1 MKYLLATTNKAKI
14 RYYGTK
20 LRERGI
26 ETVTPEDLNIACD
39 VDETG
44 KDPIENAIIKSSA
57 YYKLSGMTTIAL
69 DEGLF
74 LEGVPD
80 NIQPGTHV
88 RRVNGKRLND
98 MEMIQYY
105 IDLVNKY
112 GENGT
117 LKGYFLKGVAIVD
130 QNNTYTFEH
139 KADRCFTNR
148 QSKMIDEGYPLA
160 SIQIISS
167 LNKFKSELTEEEE
180 KSTMDVEQ
188 KDIFEFIINTVSTI
202 EQDQIGKSVKQGGV
216 NDFKRS
222 DRGI

>member
-26 ETVTPEDLNIACD
+26 EIVTLEDLNIECD

-44 KDPIENAIIKSSA
+44 KNPIENAIIKASA
-57 YYKLSGMTTIAL
+57 YHKLSGMPTIAL

-80 NIQPGTHV
+80 GIQPGTHV
-88 RRVNGKRLND
+88 RRVNGRRLTD
-98 MEMIQYY
+98 IEMIEYY
-105 IDLVNKY
+105 VDLVNKY

-117 LKGYFLKGVAIVD
+117 LKGYFLKGVAIVN
-130 QNNTYTFEH
+130 QNSAYTFDY
-139 KADRCFTNR
+139 KANRLFTNK
-148 QSKMIDEGYPLA
+148 QSKIIDERYPLA
-160 SIQIISS
+160 SIQIISP

-180 KSTMDVEQ
+180 KSTMDVDQ
-188 KDIFEFIINTVSTI
+188 KDIFEFILNTISII
-202 EQDQIGKSVKQGGV
+202 EQDQTKKLVKWE
-216 NDFKRS
+216 R
-222 DRGI
+222 

>member
-14 RYYGTK
+14 RYYGNK
-20 LRERGI
+20 LREHGI
-26 ETVTPEDLNIACD
+26 EIVTLEDLNIECNI
-39 VDETG
+39 DETG
-44 KDPIENAIIKSSA
+44 KNPIENAIIKASA
-57 YYKLSGMTTIAL
+57 YHKLSEMPTIAL

-74 LEGVPD
+74 LESVPD

-98 MEMIQYY
+98 VEMIEYY

-117 LKGYFLKGVAIVD
+117 LKGYFLKGVAVVN
-130 QNNTYTFEH
+130 QNNTYTFDY
-139 KADRCFTNR
+139 KANRCFTNK
-148 QSKMIDEGYPLA
+148 QSKIIDEGYPLA

-188 KDIFEFIINTVSTI
+188 KDIFEFILNTISTI
-202 EQDQIGKSVKQGGV
+202 EKDQTKKLVK
-216 NDFKRS
+216 
-222 DRGI
+222 

>member
-20 LRERGI
+20 LKERGI
-26 ETVTPEDLNIACD
+26 EIVTLEDLNIECD

-44 KDPIENAIIKSSA
+44 KNPIENAVIKASA
-57 YYKLSGMTTIAL
+57 YHKLSGMPTIAL

-98 MEMIQYY
+98 IEMIEYY

-117 LKGYFLKGVAIVD
+117 LKGYFLKGVAIVN
-130 QNNTYTFEH
+130 QNNTYTFNY
-139 KADRCFTNR
+139 KANRYFTNK
-148 QSKMIDEGYPLA
+148 QSEVIDEGYPLA

-180 KSTMDVEQ
+180 KITMDIEQ
-188 KDIFEFIINTVSTI
+188 KDIFEFILNTI
-202 EQDQIGKSVKQGGV
+202 LLNCEGEKMYG
-216 NDFKRS
+216 
-222 DRGI
+222 

>member
-20 LRERGI
+20 LREHGI
-26 ETVTPEDLNIACD
+26 EIVTLEDLNIECD
-39 VDETG
+39 VNETG
-44 KDPIENAIIKSSA
+44 KNSIENAAIKAST
-57 YYKLSGMTTIAL
+57 YHKVSGMSTIAL

-88 RRVNGKRLND
+88 RRVKGKRLND
-98 MEMIQYY
+98 IEMIKYY

-117 LKGYFLKGVAIVD
+117 LRGYFLKGVAIVN
-130 QNNTYTFEH
+130 QNNTYTFEY
-139 KADRCFTNR
+139 KANRCFTNK
-148 QSKMIDEGYPLA
+148 QSKIIDEGYPLA

-188 KDIFEFIINTVSTI
+188 KDIFEFILNTISTI
-202 EQDQIGKSVKQGGV
+202 EQDQTKKLVK
-216 NDFKRS
+216 
-222 DRGI
+222 